1 MCMVCQSVRPSVTLM
16 DQDHTGWKS
25 WKLIARTISPTPSL
39 LVAQRPS
46 QENMEKFWGRLEVG
60 WEKVACWSTQAAISL
75 KRVKIEEKLLWNAY
89 RNSPKLFRTVPIP
102 DLLRPPLPLDW
113 GFATPPK
120 TSIAIISGV
129 RGTGTHIH
137 MIDRNKSPLKISGK
151 VAVGVL
157 RDSRNFSGHPCI
169 YTYIHKSFIK
179 MMT

>member
-120 TSIAIISGV
+120 TSIAVISG
-129 RGTGTHIH
+129 TGSYGLQIWPVYSQATSKQKPI
-137 MIDRNKSPLKISGK
+137 KIWRKGS
-151 VAVGVL
+151 VGVS
-157 RDSRNFSGHPCI
+157 RDCQPNVLKYPLSS
-169 YTYIHKSFIK
+169 
-179 MMT
+179 